1 MRQEER
7 AFFPSQNRH
16 VGTFQHLIP
25 APAQRHLQEAAGYM
39 VAILAPRGARLRVK
53 PTCQVGRKM
62 EEPGSL
68 MALLRLP
75 WGALLPDFLDVI

>member
-1 MRQEER
+1 MRPVER
-7 AFFPSQNRH
+7 AFFPSKNRR

-39 VAILAPRGARLRVK
+39 AVILAPQGARLRVR
-53 PTCQVGRKM
+53 PTCRVGRKM

-75 WGALLPDFLDVI
+75 WAALLPDFLDVI